1 VRAVIFDL
9 WDTLVEWPVEEGEA
23 LKRRVAAHVGGDPL
37 AFDEAW
43 HASYRAS
50 QTGSLAAV
58 YRSLGVPE
66 EHLEGHVAARHE
78 FGRRFLRLRD
88 GAREAI
94 AELRRRH
101 VKLGLITVCSEE
113 VPVAWPET
121 ELAGLFDAETF
132 SSECGLVK
140 PEPEIYLRTADAL
153 GVDAAECLF
162 VGDGANDELA
172 GAERVGMTPV
182 LFLPEGR
189 EPMWT
194 HVRGW
199 RGLRVSSVSG
209 VLQLVPG

>member
-1 VRAVIFDL
+1 LRAVIFDL
-9 WDTLVEWPVEEGEA
+9 WDTLVDWPVGEGEA
-23 LKRRVAAHVGGDPL
+23 LKQRVAVHVGGDP
-37 AFDEAW
+37 DEFEHAW
-43 HASYRAS
+43 RASYRAS
-50 QTGSLAAV
+50 QTGPFADVL
-58 YRSLGVPE
+58 RSLGVPD
-66 EHLEGHVAARHE
+66 EHIDGHVTARHE

-94 AELRRRH
+94 AELRRRG

-140 PEPEIYLRTADAL
+140 PEPEIYLRTAEAL
-153 GVDAAECLF
+153 GVAATECFF

-182 LFLPEGR
+182 LFAPDGR
-189 EPMWT
+189 EPLWPQ
-194 HVRGW
+194 VREW
-199 RGLRVSSVSG
+199 AGLRVSSMREV
-209 VLQLVPG
+209 VELC